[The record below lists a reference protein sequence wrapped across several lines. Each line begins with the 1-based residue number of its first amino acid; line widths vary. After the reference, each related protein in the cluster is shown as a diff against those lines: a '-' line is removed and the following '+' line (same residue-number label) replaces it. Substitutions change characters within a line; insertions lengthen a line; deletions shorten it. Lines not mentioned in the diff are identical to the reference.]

1 MSFKILNLC
10 FQSEVDKFSIG
21 DQRFQSDF
29 KLPTNIFHSLYNS
42 KMSWAM
48 GRWDY
53 RKTAAMSDVYW
64 VYICYWINRPGPEG
78 WIAMAGVTNVIVI
91 FTIKTMPDQSPSWPL
106 CLWQSEDISI
116 RDSYIPFIISEGF
129 DSFIQICNSSFQ
141 LFFYLYFI
149 MK

>member
-29 KLPTNIFHSLYNS
+29 KLPTNIFHSLYYS
-42 KMSWAM
+42 KMSWVV

-64 VYICYWINRPGPEG
+64 VYICYWINIGAPEG
-78 WIAMAGVTNVIVI
+78 
-91 FTIKTMPDQSPSWPL
+91 
-106 CLWQSEDISI
+106 
-116 RDSYIPFIISEGF
+116 
-129 DSFIQICNSSFQ
+129 
-141 LFFYLYFI
+141 
-149 MK
+149 